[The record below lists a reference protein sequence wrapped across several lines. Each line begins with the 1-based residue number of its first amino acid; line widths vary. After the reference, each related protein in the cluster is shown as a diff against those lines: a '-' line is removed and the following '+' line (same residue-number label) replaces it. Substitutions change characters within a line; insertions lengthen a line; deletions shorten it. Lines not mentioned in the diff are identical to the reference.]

1 MVDSNRHRD
10 DSRIGLTVDAG
21 MSGSE
26 LPLFPLSSVL
36 FPEGGLS
43 LRIFEPR
50 YLDMIRDCARDDVGF
65 GVCLILDGGE
75 VGEPATP
82 AAIGTLA
89 RIVDF
94 HTGSDGLLGILARG
108 DRRFRVQQTRVR
120 DDGLIRA
127 QVEWIEEG
135 EIQSVPAECG
145 LLATILERFHEQ
157 AGGEYAMVDRARYDE
172 ASWVAYRLAE
182 ALPLEPS
189 ERQLLLQMSDPIE
202 RLIQLMH
209 YLPRFQSG

>member
-1 MVDSNRHRD
+1 MADSSRHRV
-10 DSRIGLTVDAG
+10 DSRIGLALDRS
-21 MSGSE
+21 MRGSD

-36 FPEGGLS
+36 FPEGAIS
-43 LRIFEPR
+43 LRIFER
-50 YLDMIRDCARDDVGF
+50 GYLDMIRDCARNDSGF

-75 VGEPATP
+75 VGQPATP

-108 DRRFRVQQTRVR
+108 DRRFHVQQTRVR
-120 DDGLIRA
+120 DNGLIHA
-127 QVEWIEEG
+127 QVEWIEDAEM
-135 EIQSVPAECG
+135 QPVPAECG

-157 AGGEYAMVDRARYDE
+157 AGGEYALIERARYDD
-172 ASWVAYRLAE
+172 AAWVAYRLAE
-182 ALPLEPS
+182 ALPLEQA

-202 RLIQLMH
+202 RLTQLMH

>member
-1 MVDSNRHRD
+1 
-10 DSRIGLTVDAG
+10 
-21 MSGSE
+21 MSGSD

-36 FPEGGLS
+36 FPDGALS
-43 LRIFEPR
+43 LRIFERR
-50 YLDMIRDCARDDVGF
+50 YLDMIRDCARNNAGF

-94 HTGSDGLLGILARG
+94 HSGSDGLLGILARG
-108 DRRFRVQQTRVR
+108 DRRFRVRQTRVR
-120 DDGLIRA
+120 DDGLIHA

-135 EIQSVPAECG
+135 ETQAVPAECG

-157 AGGEYAMVDRARYDE
+157 AGGEYARIERARYDD
-172 ASWVAYRLAE
+172 AAWVAYRLAE
-182 ALPLEPS
+182 ALPLDQA

>member
-1 MVDSNRHRD
+1 
-10 DSRIGLTVDAG
+10 
-21 MSGSE
+21 MSESD

-36 FPEGGLS
+36 FPEGALS

-50 YLDMIRDCARDDVGF
+50 YLDMIRDCARNDAGF

-75 VGEPATP
+75 VGQPATP
-82 AAIGTLA
+82 AAVGTLA

-94 HTGSDGLLGILARG
+94 DTGADGLLGILARG
-108 DRRFRVQQTRVR
+108 DRRFRVQQTRVCA
-120 DDGLIRA
+120 DGLIRA
-127 QVEWIEEG
+127 QIEWIEDV
-135 EIQSVPAECG
+135 QVQPVPAECG

-157 AGGEYAMVDRARYDE
+157 ARGEYAMVDRARYDD

-182 ALPLEPS
+182 ALALEQA

-202 RLIQLMH
+202 QLIQVMH